1 MKYYLISGE
10 ASGDLHGSNLI
21 KQLQLLDV
29 NNTMRCWGGNLMQEA
44 GATLVK
50 HYRDLAFMGF
60 AEVVKNLPTILR
72 NIRFCKKDVLAFQP
86 DVLILI
92 DYPGFNL
99 RIATWAKQQGIKVVY
114 YISPQVWAWKANRV
128 KKMKQCI
135 DKMLVILPFEKTYF
149 KDVWQWDVEYVGHPL
164 VEVINSF
171 KSHVSGYK
179 LQNTVSSSNQV
190 VSSDNQVVSSD
201 NQVVSSE
208 KQVNSSDNQVVSSE
222 KQVNSSN
229 NQVVSSKK
237 QVDSSDKQVDSS
249 EKQVDS
255 SDNQVVS
262 SNNQQDSSNNQ
273 ENRNNNQIVSSD
285 NQIVSSNQ
293 PIIAL
298 LPGSR
303 QQEIAKKLP
312 VMLAVAKHFHQYQ
325 FVIAE
330 APGLEASFY
339 QSFYAAAG
347 ITNNVTTSNNKTYQL
362 LSKATAALV
371 TSGTAT
377 LETALF
383 GVPEVVCYKGSNIS
397 YQIGKRLIKIKFISL
412 VNLIM
417 DKLVVKELIQ
427 DEMNAT
433 NLIAELED
441 LLVNTQR
448 QQQIMEDYTALKHK
462 LTQGGNASEK
472 AAKSIFEF
480 LSNQ

>member
-21 KQLQLLDV
+21 KQLQLLDE

-60 AEVVKNLPTILR
+60 AEVIKNLPTILK
-72 NIRFCKKDVLAFQP
+72 NISFCKKDILAFQP
-86 DVLILI
+86 DVVILI

-171 KSHVSGYK
+171 NLQVSNHK
-179 LQNTVSSSNQV
+179 LQKIVSSNNQVVSNDNQVVSSNNQVASSDNQVVSSNNQV

-201 NQVVSSE
+201 NQVVSS
-208 KQVNSSDNQVVSSE
+208 NNQVVSSNN
-222 KQVNSSN
+222 QAVSSN
-229 NQVVSSKK
+229 NQVVSSDN
-237 QVDSSDKQVDSS
+237 QVVTN
-249 EKQVDS
+249 
-255 SDNQVVS
+255 DNQVVS
-262 SNNQQDSSNNQ
+262 SNDAL
-273 ENRNNNQIVSSD
+273 IH
-285 NQIVSSNQ
+285 SNQ

-312 VMLAVAKHFHQYQ
+312 VMLAVAKHFNQYQ

-347 ITNNVTTSNNKTYQL
+347 IINNVTTSNNKTYQL

-441 LLVNTQR
+441 LLVNTKR
-448 QQQIMEDYTALKHK
+448 KQQIIEDYTALKNK

-480 LSNQ
+480 LSER